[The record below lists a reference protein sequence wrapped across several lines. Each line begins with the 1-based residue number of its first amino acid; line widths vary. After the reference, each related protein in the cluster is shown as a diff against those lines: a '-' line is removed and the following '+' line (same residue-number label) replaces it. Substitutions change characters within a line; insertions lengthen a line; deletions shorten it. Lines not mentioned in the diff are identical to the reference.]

1 MLLYES
7 DSAEALESAAADF
20 IPHLKISQALTVC
33 EAVLSGMLAAGFGID
48 TVSVYLGIAQAEILE
63 HVGRLGLSI
72 PPPKV
77 LRKAGKN
84 AWTTKDI
91 QHLIGLWLAGV
102 DVASIA
108 ASVGRK
114 RGSVY
119 YKKRRLGLPARDRR
133 GLHALPIEECQK
145 TELPWKLGLFK
156 GHVPPA
162 VECEPAVPLVVE
174 CGPPVPDEIQVVP
187 EETPSPVVDEP
198 EGVSCDQPASR
209 SVIVCTPGRVA
220 KVKKPVEPKLGPH
233 RRVWSEARDNRLI
246 DLAFAN
252 LQPVFIAKVI
262 SDEFKCETS
271 HTAAA
276 SRISRLE
283 IKRDKKAL
291 LAECDLA
298 DVPRRAEETRRAL
311 NAERRVCKKL
321 NRAFFIYDRQGR
333 HRLYCREYTHG
344 KKFSAARSD
353 DSAMAAY
360 C

>member
-7 DSAEALESAAADF
+7 ESAEALESAAAEF
-20 IPHLKISQALTVC
+20 IPHQKISQALSVFEVVIT
-33 EAVLSGMLAAGFGID
+33 GMLAVGLGID
-48 TVSVYLGIAQAEILE
+48 AVSLYLGIAQAEILD

-72 PPPKV
+72 PPPKA

-91 QHLIGLWLAGV
+91 QQLIGLWLAGV

-114 RGSVY
+114 RGSIY

-133 GLHALPIEECQK
+133 RLHSLPIEDCRK
-145 TELPWKLGLFK
+145 ADLPWKLGLLLEAA
-156 GHVPPA
+156 PS
-162 VECEPAVPLVVE
+162 LVVASF
-174 CGPPVPDEIQVVP
+174 PPGSDEIQNTP
-187 EETPSPVVDEP
+187 EEPTGPVVEEREDVP
-198 EGVSCDQPASR
+198 CDQPASR

-220 KVKKPVEPKLGPH
+220 KVKKPVEPKIGPH

-283 IKRDKKAL
+283 IKRDIKAL

-298 DVPRRAEETRRAL
+298 DVPRRAEEMRRAL

-321 NRAFFIYDRQGR
+321 DRVFFIYDRQGR